1 MIRLIDMLDRIRRRM
16 GIPYTNLARYMG
28 ISTVVLRSIMTSG
41 NLSHEQI
48 RQWCEYLELHI
59 QDYHPLYQYHERER
73 IYHSLPGIPDAAR
86 RLLVDIK
93 YFHSKLNC
101 TEVHHH
107 ILPSILPHIHSLPHA
122 IHNVHTE
129 IKNNEL

>member
-1 MIRLIDMLDRIRRRM
+1 MIRLIDMLDRLRRRM

-28 ISTVVLRSIMTSG
+28 LSTFTLRGIIANG

-59 QDYHPLYQYHERER
+59 QDYLPLYQYHERER
-73 IYHSLPGIPDAAR
+73 LYHSLPGIPDAVR
-86 RLLVDIK
+86 RLITDIK
-93 YFHSKLNC
+93 YFHKHIDC
-101 TEVHHH
+101 TSVHHS
-107 ILPSILPHIHSLPHA
+107 ILPSILPHIYSLPHA
-122 IHNVHTE
+122 IINIHTE